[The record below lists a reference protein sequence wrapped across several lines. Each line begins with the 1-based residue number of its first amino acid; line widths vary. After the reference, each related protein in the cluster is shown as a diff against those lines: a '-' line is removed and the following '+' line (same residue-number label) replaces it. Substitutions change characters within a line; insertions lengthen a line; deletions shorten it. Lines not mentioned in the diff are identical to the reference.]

1 MNIIN
6 NNIELPVVDFAGKE
20 VGKVK
25 LASELFGIE
34 PNEFVV
40 QRAITTDLA
49 NRRQGTAKT
58 KGISEVAGSGK
69 KPWKQKGTGRA
80 RVGSRRSPLW
90 RGGATIFGPTG
101 TQNYKLKLNK
111 KEHALALASVLSD
124 KVASNSVIILDSE
137 KFGSPKTKDLIKAL
151 EVMNLTG
158 KVLIVIDD
166 YDENFARA
174 VSNIKSITVDL
185 SDNMSVYD
193 VLNTKTLVLNKSV
206 VEDINSQFE
215 DLEDNEEVVEEE
227 AN

>member
-1 MNIIN
+1 MNIVN

-34 PNEFVV
+34 PNEYVV
-40 QRAITTDLA
+40 QRAVVVDLA

-58 KGISEVAGSGK
+58 KGISEISGSGK

-80 RVGSRRSPLW
+80 RAGSRRSPIW

-124 KVASNSVIILDSE
+124 KVSEKSVVVLESE
-137 KFGSPKTKDLIKAL
+137 KFASPKTKDFVKAL
-151 EVMNLTG
+151 DAMNLKG
-158 KVLIVIDD
+158 KVLIVIDN

-174 VSNIKSITVDL
+174 VSNVKNVTVDL

-193 VLNTKTLVLNKSV
+193 VLHTGTLVLTKSV
-206 VEDINSQFE
+206 VDDINSQF
-215 DLEDNEEVVEEE
+215 VEEE
-227 AN
+227 AK